1 MSFFAVD
8 PVEEAIR
15 ANLKK
20 AERLE
25 RKAGERIEK
34 DKRRWQRDVKARAR
48 AEAFVTECCMFW
60 HSITAESYAMG
71 RYWKTCPTCRN
82 PLIYNPIVKK

>member
-15 ANLKK
+15 ARLKK

-25 RKAGERIEK
+25 GPGMAAQITKLGDYGREAGSAVR
-34 DKRRWQRDVKARAR
+34 
-48 AEAFVTECCMFW
+48 
-60 HSITAESYAMG
+60 
-71 RYWKTCPTCRN
+71 
-82 PLIYNPIVKK
+82 